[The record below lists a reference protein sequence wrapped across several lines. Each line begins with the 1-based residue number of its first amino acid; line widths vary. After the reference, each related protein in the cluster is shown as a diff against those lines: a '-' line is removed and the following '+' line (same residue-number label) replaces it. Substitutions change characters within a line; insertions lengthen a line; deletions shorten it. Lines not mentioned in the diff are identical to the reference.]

1 MIQKKL
7 IKVFQEEIASGKIVE
22 NGQIPTFRTLSCRYD
37 CSVATVKRM
46 VDDLTR
52 MGLLRAVRGRGT
64 FVAGHTAME
73 EVSTERSSQ
82 IGAILLDDQFLD
94 AMEHCKDEFLQEGWM
109 FSIYRSTP
117 DAQSPER
124 EKNFL
129 QKARDLAFS
138 AIVMEASPIPPVN
151 TELFLR
157 MRSDG
162 MKIIHLSP
170 YLDDMS
176 AECAFLPDF
185 RSAGL
190 LAAVKAALAG
200 YRGIVFFPADN
211 EAPFSRLVDSGIR
224 QIADEISL
232 TVLENAPRGRDMK
245 VIGSFL
251 QNMPERTAVVALD
264 TELGRDIM
272 DTAAAAGMVLRRDF
286 GIVSIMESPKDKSS
300 HSYLTFDFNAI
311 IRDALHFAIDR
322 SHSPFESV
330 CRCYPAHF
338 RDQNTL

>member
-1 MIQKKL
+1 MVQKKL
-7 IKVFQEEIASGKIVE
+7 IKTLQEEIRSGAIVE
-22 NGQIPTFRTLSCRYD
+22 NGQIPTFRDLSSRYG

-52 MGLLRAVRGRGT
+52 MGLLRVVRGRGT
-64 FVAGHTAME
+64 FVAGHPEAE
-73 EVSTERSSQ
+73 LSVERSAQ

-94 AMEHCKDEFLQEGWM
+94 TLEHCKDEFLREGWM
-109 FSIYRSTP
+109 FSVYRSTP

-129 QKARDLAFS
+129 EKARDLAFS
-138 AIVMEASPIPPVN
+138 AIIMEASPIPPVN
-151 TELFLR
+151 TELFRR

-176 AECAFLPDF
+176 SECAFLPDF

-200 YRGIVFFPADN
+200 YRRIAFFPADN
-211 EAPFSRLVDSGIR
+211 EAPFSRLVDAGIR
-224 QIADEISL
+224 QIADEIPL
-232 TVLENAPRGRDMK
+232 TVQGNAPRGRNLK

-251 QNMPERTAVVALD
+251 KTMPERTAVVALD
-264 TELGRDIM
+264 TELGRGILE
-272 DTAAAAGMVLRRDF
+272 TAAESGLVLRRDF
-286 GIVSIMESPKDKSS
+286 GIVSIMESPKDRSN
-300 HSYLTFDFNAI
+300 HSYLTFDFETI
-311 IRDALHFAIDR
+311 TRDALRFAIDR

-338 RDQNTL
+338 RDLNTL